1 MTFKNTHLSY
11 SRIAKYEQCPLAFK
25 FRYVDGHESG
35 GNESAVLGKTIHGTL
50 EALLREAIE
59 QEHKGL
65 LSEERALTLFKEQ
78 WAKGGLSGME
88 AYQDGVEMLR
98 SLVRREGEI
107 NHFDIP
113 AVEQEFHLP
122 AGPFVVLGYIDRVDR
137 IDDETIRIIDYKTN
151 RVLFSREEVDASLQM
166 SIYHAAARRLWPWAK
181 NIRLAFNMLR
191 HGLDME
197 TTRTPEQIEAALAY
211 VEAMGKATETA
222 TEFPPRLNSNCRYCD
237 HKDLCPAYAEALKGK
252 VQAVAKDTNDLESV
266 ARERE
271 EVAKVLKVLDA
282 RKDELEAILK
292 TCLEDKDELL
302 LAGMRYRM
310 FNAARYS
317 YPVDETVK
325 TISRVSG
332 LTPDSLLPRL
342 VSIDNKRLDAVLKDL
357 GKVMSAPQVK
367 MLKAEL
373 EMKAK
378 ATHSAR
384 FWAQEVKA

>member
-1 MTFKNTHLSY
+1 MTFKNSHLSY

-25 FRYVDGHESG
+25 FRYVDGRASG
-35 GNESAVLGKTIHGTL
+35 SNDAAVLGKTVHGTL
-50 EALLREAIE
+50 EALLNEVIV
-59 QEHKGL
+59 QEHNGP

-98 SLVRREGEI
+98 SFIRREGEI
-107 NHFDIP
+107 NHLDIL

-151 RVLFSREEVDASLQM
+151 RVLFSRGEVDSSLQM
-166 SIYHAAARRLWPWAK
+166 SIYHAAVQRLWPWAK
-181 NIRLAFNMLR
+181 NVRLAFNMLR

-197 TTRTPEQIEAALAY
+197 TSRTPEQIEAALAY

-222 TEFPPRLNSNCRYCD
+222 TDFPSRLNANCIYCD
-237 HKDLCPAYAEALKGK
+237 HKDLCPAFAEALKGK
-252 VQAVAKDTNDLESV
+252 VQSVASDLADLESV
-266 ARERE
+266 SRERE
-271 EVAKVLKVLDA
+271 EIARVLKALGS
-282 RKDELEAILK
+282 RKDELETILK
-292 TCLEDKDELL
+292 THLEDKDELL

-317 YPVDETVK
+317 YPVDETVQ
-325 TISRVSG
+325 TIARVSG
-332 LTPDSLLPRL
+332 LTPDSLLSRL

-378 ATHSAR
+378 ATHSSR

>member
-1 MTFKNTHLSY
+1 MTFKNSHLSY
-11 SRIAKYEQCPLAFK
+11 SRIAKFEQCPLAFK
-25 FRYVDGHESG
+25 FRYVDGRASG
-35 GNESAVLGKTIHGTL
+35 SNAAAVLGKTVHGTL
-50 EALLREAIE
+50 EALLNEVIE
-59 QEHKGL
+59 QEHNGP

-78 WAKGGLSGME
+78 WAGGGISGMD

-98 SLVRREGEI
+98 SFIRREGEI
-107 NHFDIP
+107 NHLDIL

-151 RVLFSREEVDASLQM
+151 RILFSRNEVDSSLQM
-166 SIYHAAARRLWPWAK
+166 SIYHAAVQRLWPWAK
-181 NIRLAFNMLR
+181 NVRLAFNMLR

-197 TTRTPEQIEAALAY
+197 TTRTPEQVEAALAY

-222 TEFPPRLNSNCRYCD
+222 TDFPPHLNANCIYCD
-237 HKDLCPAYAEALKGK
+237 HKDSCPAFSEALKGK
-252 VQAVAKDTNDLESV
+252 VQSVASDLANLESV
-266 ARERE
+266 SRERE
-271 EVAKVLKVLDA
+271 EIARVLKALGS
-282 RKDELEAILK
+282 RKDELETILK
-292 TCLEDKDELL
+292 TQLEDKDELL

-317 YPVDETVK
+317 YPVDETVT
-325 TISRVSG
+325 TIARVSG